1 MTRPTIRTPLFSRH
15 ERTWRQNRYVYPV
28 ISRRSGGLS
37 IGINLNPTKGC
48 NFNCVYC
55 CVDRSRP
62 TGQRAISMDL
72 IESEL
77 DEMLG
82 LAISGDLFKQPP
94 FDQTPPP
101 LRRLNDIAFSGD
113 GEPTLCTRL
122 PIAIELVAKLL
133 LSRRLS
139 DVKIVLITNATMLD
153 CAAVQKSLALLAQHN
168 GEIWAKLDAGSMEYY
183 ELIDRSQVSF
193 HRVLRGLRHAAIAY
207 GIVVQSMFLRYQGH
221 GPTDQEIEAYLGRLH
236 DILAAGGT
244 IREVQV
250 YTVARPPADRDVE
263 MLDDASLDSIA
274 KKIRAA
280 GIPAEVFYGS
290 PTDRR

>member
-1 MTRPTIRTPLFSRH
+1 MTRPTLRTPLFTRH
-15 ERTWRQNRYVYPV
+15 ERTWHQNRYVYPV

-37 IGINLNPTKGC
+37 IGINLNPAKGC

-62 TGQRAISMDL
+62 TSQRFIYMDV

-101 LRRLNDIAFSGD
+101 LRRLNDVAFSGD

-122 PIAIELVAKLL
+122 PMAIELVAKLL
-133 LSRRLS
+133 AKHHRE
-139 DVKIVLITNATMLD
+139 DVKVILITNSTMLD
-153 CAAVQKSLALLAQHN
+153 RPAVQESLALLAHHK

-183 ELIDRSQVSF
+183 ELIDRSPVSL

-207 GIVVQSMFLRYQGH
+207 GIVVQSMFLRYQGR
-221 GPTDQEIEAYLGRLH
+221 GPTDQEITDYVGRLC
-236 DILAAGGT
+236 DIIAAGGT

-263 MLDDASLDSIA
+263 MLDDAALDSIA
-274 KKIRAA
+274 MKVRAA

-290 PTDRR
+290 PTDRL